1 MATKKSE
8 VFSHMCF
15 LEEVVYV
22 CLCAFLGGAPFE
34 VWSKYSPFLR
44 KISVL
49 KTFGNLRSKNGPVRA
64 CNSTFE

>member
-1 MATKKSE
+1 MY
-8 VFSHMCF
+8 
-15 LEEVVYV
+15 VYV
-22 CLCAFLGGAPFE
+22 LFWGGAPFE